1 MTDINIDTLINS
13 INETPSE
20 YEERYFRWVSIG
32 YDKPTLVKMLYELK
46 YLREQE
52 VQDEKKIALF
62 EKILNEQDLNFLQ
75 NLLSNDFH
83 ASRMAMIEKYSRIAA
98 MEILIENKYSTE
110 TLNII
115 TQFPLGDYQ
124 LVVMRTQ
131 ELVSLI
137 NDISNQASDLAAGV
151 PGL

>member
-1 MTDINIDTLINS
+1 
-13 INETPSE
+13 
-20 YEERYFRWVSIG
+20 
-32 YDKPTLVKMLYELK
+32 
-46 YLREQE
+46 
-52 VQDEKKIALF
+52 
-62 EKILNEQDLNFLQ
+62 
-75 NLLSNDFH
+75 
-83 ASRMAMIEKYSRIAA
+83 MAMIEKYSRIAA
-98 MEILIENKYSTE
+98 MEILIENKYSVE